1 MRTDQEP
8 FSHAQ
13 YFLRKKAFFAVIRDI
28 SVGVQTK
35 IFSENI
41 EHGTTAVVNAL
52 LKHTASVDITE
63 DVKVMVL
70 DVRGWLALHNAGADA
85 SLTMKAIVDD
95 GDAAAN
101 KAVDGAPATAAVPDA
116 AAVNAGVANAAAGVT
131 NATGD
136 TATGTR
142 DVPAP
147 GAVAAGAT
155 AAAEAAKPGVVE
167 S

>member
-1 MRTDQEP
+1 M
-8 FSHAQ
+8 
-13 YFLRKKAFFAVIRDI
+13 
-28 SVGVQTK
+28 QTK

-41 EHGTTAVVNAL
+41 ENGTTAVVNAL
-52 LKHTASVDITE
+52 LKYTASVDITE

-101 KAVDGAPATAAVPDA
+101 KAVDGAPGTAAVPDA
-116 AAVNAGVANAAAGVT
+116 AAVPDTAAVNAGVANAAAGVT

-142 DVPAP
+142 DVPSA

-155 AAAEAAKPGVVE
+155 AAAEATKPGVVD